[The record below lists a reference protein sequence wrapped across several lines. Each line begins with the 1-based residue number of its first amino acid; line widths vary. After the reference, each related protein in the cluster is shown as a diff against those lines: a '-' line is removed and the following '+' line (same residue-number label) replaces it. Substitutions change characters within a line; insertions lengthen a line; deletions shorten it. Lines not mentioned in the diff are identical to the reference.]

1 MDTAIDIAE
10 RAIPG
15 IKRSVGGALDDLE
28 KVAGEEPQWKP
39 VRPAA
44 EKPCRPCRSA
54 GGERSRKK
62 VREIFCLILFLDLGI
77 QAALGQSAPPN
88 AIPPGERTA
97 AASPTPEEQVASLQP
112 RIEEAFRQKDASG
125 AIALLESA
133 LALIPGDLELQRK
146 IAQAY
151 LLAGQPERAIA
162 SLQWH
167 SSQHPDSADLLRD
180 LASAQDRAD
189 RFLETADTLKAYLQR
204 RPEDLAARLE
214 MARLLSWSGRYRE
227 SAETYQQVLQAQ
239 PENIEARLGLARVLS
254 WGRHYEEAIQH
265 YRKVLEQDPENREAG
280 VEQARVHAWKGNLN
294 RALELYSD
302 LQKLYPNNREVLLGK
317 GRSLQWAGQLEE
329 AREILESLRSQ
340 YPGDQEILLA
350 LAGAQLALGRQDLA
364 LQNLEQAETIDPE
377 NQDLQRL
384 RRLVL
389 RQLRPVLVLGFSPS
403 FDSDDLQ
410 IFPYTGTLYF
420 SPGPRV
426 RSYVRGAITASMT
439 PGSGIFQGRE
449 ALLGAVVRTAPWLI
463 LRGEIGG
470 NSVSSGRSDPIGGGG
485 LTYLLAPWLRLDF
498 NVSREFLNYLPR
510 PVTLGISRV
519 NWQAG
524 WNLQPTNRFLLH
536 LDYFHSRY
544 SDTNR
549 ASGASLTATRTFVQG
564 ERMTLEGGYL
574 YAVSSFSKQLGN
586 GYFDP
591 SQLQRH
597 ASLLH
602 LSGRATSWLG
612 YNFTGTLGAEQQFHD
627 PFRRDGTWQI
637 GTEILLSQRLRL
649 NLGYGFFRTASLTRA
664 GAYRTHSASAT
675 LEIQF

>member
-1 MDTAIDIAE
+1 MDIAE

-15 IKRSVGGALDDLE
+15 IEHSMEGALNDLE
-28 KVAGEEPQWKP
+28 KAGGEEAQWKP

-44 EKPCRPCRSA
+44 EKPFRFWRRA
-54 GGERSRKK
+54 GGEMNKKK
-62 VREIFCLILFLDLGI
+62 VREIFYLVLFLDLGV
-77 QAALGQSAPPN
+77 QAALGQSPSPH
-88 AIPPGERTA
+88 AIPPGERPA
-97 AASPTPEEQVASLQP
+97 PASFTPEEQVASLQP
-112 RIEEAFRQKDASG
+112 RIEEAFRKNDGPQ
-125 AIALLESA
+125 AIALLQQA

-146 IAQAY
+146 MAQAY

-162 SLQWH
+162 SLQEW
-167 SSQHPDSADLLRD
+167 SSQHPDNADLLRD
-180 LASAQDRAD
+180 LASAQTRAD
-189 RFLETADTLKAYLQR
+189 RFLEAADTLRAYLQR
-204 RPEDLAARLE
+204 RPADLATRLE

-239 PENIEARLGLARVLS
+239 PENVEARLGLARVLS
-254 WGRHYEEAIQH
+254 WGRHYAEAIQN
-265 YRKVLEQDPENREAG
+265 YQKVLEQDPENREAG
-280 VEQARVHAWKGNLN
+280 AEQARVHAWKGNLN

-302 LQKLYPNNREVLLGK
+302 LQKLYPNDREVLLGK
-317 GRSLQWAGQLEE
+317 GRALQWAGRLKE
-329 AREILESLRSQ
+329 AREVLEFMRSQ

-364 LQNLEQAETIDPE
+364 LQNLERAETVGPE

-389 RQLRPVLVLGFSPS
+389 RQLRPVLILGFSPS
-403 FDSDDLQ
+403 LDSDDLQ

-449 ALLGAVVRTAPWLI
+449 ALLGAVVRTAPWLT

-485 LTYLLAPWLRLDF
+485 LTYLPAPWLRMDF

-510 PVTLGISRV
+510 PVALGIARV
-519 NWQAG
+519 NWQAS
-524 WNLQPTNRFLLH
+524 WDLQPTNRFLLH

-549 ASGASLTATRTFVQG
+549 ANGASLTATRTFVQG

-574 YAVSSFSKQLGN
+574 YTVSGFSKQLSN

-597 ASLLH
+597 ASLLR

-612 YNFTGTLGAEQQFHD
+612 YNFTGTLGTEQQFHD

-637 GTEILLSQRLRL
+637 ATEISLSQRLRL

-664 GAYRTHSASAT
+664 GAYRTRSASAT